1 MLECE
6 AVPFNRQPIL
16 IGELLELRPLRADDF
31 DALFGVAADPRIW
44 EQHPEPNRYQ
54 EEKHSFVFSSMKPS
68 DPVERLWP

>member
-1 MLECE
+1 MS
-6 AVPFNRQPIL
+6 FDRQPIL
-16 IGELLELRPLRADDF
+16 IGELLELRPLRGDDF

-54 EEKHSFVFSSMKPS
+54 EARSVFSLMKPS